1 MFGFTTFNY
10 TFEQR
15 TPNPKGDK
23 PLLGESGAQSVKKAL
38 DHGAEKARK
47 GAHIDVAV
55 IFDKYHSYDR
65 HAIEAGIKL
74 YEQHNNITHRFR
86 YKRII
91 VISKGGKV
99 YAHYHNDT

>member
-1 MFGFTTFNY
+1 MFNY

-15 TPNPKGDK
+15 TPISKGDK

-38 DHGAEKARK
+38 DHGTEKARK

-55 IFDKYHSYDR
+55 IYDKYHSYDS

-99 YAHYHNDT
+99 YEHYHNDT